1 MAGSRSRRPERGR
14 WRYVEQRRV
23 LWTAPYGGAVGT
35 LIAIGVLVAVV
46 ALGVT
51 NQMDV
56 KLCFLFGALAAA
68 RLL

>member
-1 MAGSRSRRPERGR
+1 VAGSRSRPPEGR

-35 LIAIGVLVAVV
+35 LIALLVLIAAVV
-46 ALGVT
+46 LWLT
-51 NQMDV
+51 NQMDP
-56 KLCFLFGALAAA
+56 KLCAFFGALALA